1 MKKIACI
8 YRPLQYYIASLGIID
23 MIWNIYN
30 ISFLNR
36 YYISLRKNSSNM
48 NTILFH
54 TAYLHCP
61 NIVGKIILISI
72 GLAIVC
78 KKGPFWPR
86 LGGTFGGMAPQRS
99 TQTPAICGALKQWD
113 LIRLSR
119 ISIEYYPT
127 HGVQLELYFC
137 DARPPTGE
145 VNIIKTRRFW
155 WTNFFLFFIE
165 ELW

>member
-1 MKKIACI
+1 
-8 YRPLQYYIASLGIID
+8 
-23 MIWNIYN
+23 MI
-30 ISFLNR
+30 L
-36 YYISLRKNSSNM
+36 SLRGDTFNLPQ
-48 NTILFH
+48 TQTCFILH
-54 TAYLHCP
+54 TF
-61 NIVGKIILISI
+61 IVLILLGKIILISI

-86 LGGTFGGMAPQRS
+86 LGGTFGGMAPQRG

-145 VNIIKTRRFW
+145 VNIIKTQRFW
-155 WTNFFLFFIE
+155 RTKLFFDF
-165 ELW
+165 L

>member
-1 MKKIACI
+1 M
-8 YRPLQYYIASLGIID
+8 RT
-23 MIWNIYN
+23 WNVQLDIKEGR
-30 ISFLNR
+30 IVAFLR
-36 YYISLRKNSSNM
+36 SWVSKRRNSQ
-48 NTILFH
+48 TQFCFILH
-54 TAYLHCP
+54 TF
-61 NIVGKIILISI
+61 IVLILLGKIILISI

-86 LGGTFGGMAPQRS
+86 LGGTFGGMAPQRG

-137 DARPPTGE
+137 DAQPPTGE
-145 VNIIKTRRFW
+145 VNIIKTQRFW
-155 WTNFFLFFIE
+155 RTKLFFDF
-165 ELW
+165 L